1 MEFSVLGLNDNAR
14 VSLNTREKNGIT
26 YVDIKMTLDNVSIP
40 EKFKIRWSYPD
51 IDIYSVWSPS
61 LKADRFLAPNWR
73 KRTTNSRLAS
83 WMPVHSLISM
93 SGHNRLCIAL
103 SDTKTPVSIATGI
116 REETAAFDCD
126 VEFLPCRRRQ

>member
-61 LKADRFLAPNWR
+61 LKADRFFGAQLEKAHNKFKACVMDAR
-73 KRTTNSRLAS
+73 AFAHFNERAQQAVHRTVGHKDARIHSHRHTRGNRRL
-83 WMPVHSLISM
+83 
-93 SGHNRLCIAL
+93 
-103 SDTKTPVSIATGI
+103 
-116 REETAAFDCD
+116 
-126 VEFLPCRRRQ
+126 

>member
-61 LKADRFLAPNWR
+61 LKADRFWR
-73 KRTTNSRLAS
+73 PTGESAQQIQGLRHGC
-83 WMPVHSLISM
+83 P
-93 SGHNRLCIAL
+93 CIR
-103 SDTKTPVSIATGI
+103 S
-116 REETAAFDCD
+116 F
-126 VEFLPCRRRQ
+126 Q